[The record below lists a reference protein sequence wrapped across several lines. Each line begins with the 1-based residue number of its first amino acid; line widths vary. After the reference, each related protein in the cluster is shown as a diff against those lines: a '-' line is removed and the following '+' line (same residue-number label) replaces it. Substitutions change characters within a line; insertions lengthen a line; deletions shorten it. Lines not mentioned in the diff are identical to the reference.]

1 MHKLIFIVALSLLF
15 TSKGLTY
22 DTLVHINARVTGNTC
37 TVETNSKR
45 ITVKLGQIAT
55 KDFISTAITQQRTPI
70 IPFNIKLVDCQ
81 PEASAVKVSFNGR
94 ADPIDNTLLAINT
107 SGAKGVAVSI
117 MDNSGTAIDIND
129 KSQFYPL
136 LPNQDNTLQF
146 YARYVATQ
154 LPVQAGS
161 ANATATFLL
170 EYQ

>member
-1 MHKLIFIVALSLLF
+1 MHKLMLIVALSLLF
-15 TSKGLTY
+15 TTKGSAY

-55 KDFISTAITQQRTPI
+55 KDFISTTITQQRTPV
-70 IPFNIKLVDCQ
+70 IPFSIKLVDCQ
-81 PEASAVKVSFNGR
+81 PEANAVKVSFNGR
-94 ADPIDNTLLAINT
+94 ADPIDNALLAIDAT
-107 SGAKGVAVSI
+107 GAKGVAISI
-117 MDNSGTAIDIND
+117 MDNSGAYIDIND
-129 KSQFYPL
+129 KSQSYTL

>member
-1 MHKLIFIVALSLLF
+1 MHKLMLIVALSLLF
-15 TSKGLTY
+15 TTKGSAY

-55 KDFISTAITQQRTPI
+55 KDFISTTITQQRTPV
-70 IPFNIKLVDCQ
+70 IPFSIKLVDCQ
-81 PEASAVKVSFNGR
+81 PEASVVKVSFNGR
-94 ADPIDNTLLAINT
+94 ADPIDNALLAIDAT
-107 SGAKGVAVSI
+107 GAKGVAISI
-117 MDNSGTAIDIND
+117 MDNSGASIDIND
-129 KSQFYPL
+129 KSQSYTL

>member
-1 MHKLIFIVALSLLF
+1 MHKLMLIVALSLLF
-15 TSKGLTY
+15 TTKGSAY

-55 KDFISTAITQQRTPI
+55 KDFISTTITQQRTPV
-70 IPFNIKLVDCQ
+70 IPFSIKLVDCQ
-81 PEASAVKVSFNGR
+81 PGASAVKVSFNGR
-94 ADPIDNTLLAINT
+94 ADPIDNALLAIDAT
-107 SGAKGVAVSI
+107 GAKGVAISI
-117 MDNSGTAIDIND
+117 MDNSGASIDIND
-129 KSQFYPL
+129 KSQSYTL
-136 LPNQDNTLQF
+136 LPNQDNILQF

>member
-1 MHKLIFIVALSLLF
+1 MHKLMLIVALSLLF
-15 TSKGLTY
+15 TTKGSAY

-55 KDFISTAITQQRTPI
+55 KDFISTTITQQRTPV
-70 IPFNIKLVDCQ
+70 IPFSIKLVDCQ

-94 ADPIDNTLLAINT
+94 TDPIDNALLAIDAT
-107 SGAKGVAVSI
+107 GAKGVAISI
-117 MDNSGTAIDIND
+117 MDNSGASIDIND
-129 KSQFYPL
+129 KSQSYTL

>member
-1 MHKLIFIVALSLLF
+1 MHKLMLIVALSLLF
-15 TSKGLTY
+15 TTKGSAY

-45 ITVKLGQIAT
+45 ITVKLDQIAT
-55 KDFISTAITQQRTPI
+55 KDFISTTITQQRTPV
-70 IPFNIKLVDCQ
+70 IPFSIKLVDCQ

-94 ADPIDNTLLAINT
+94 ADPIDNALLAIDAT
-107 SGAKGVAVSI
+107 GAKGVAISI
-117 MDNSGTAIDIND
+117 MDNSGASIDIND
-129 KSQFYPL
+129 KSQSYTL

>member
-1 MHKLIFIVALSLLF
+1 MHKLMLIVALSLLF
-15 TSKGLTY
+15 TTKGSAY

-55 KDFISTAITQQRTPI
+55 KDFISTTITQQRTPV
-70 IPFNIKLVDCQ
+70 IPFSIKLVDCQ
-81 PEASAVKVSFNGR
+81 PKASAVKVSFNGR
-94 ADPIDNTLLAINT
+94 ADPIDNALLALDST
-107 SGAKGVAVSI
+107 GAKGVAISI
-117 MDNSGTAIDIND
+117 MDNSGTSIDIND
-129 KSQFYPL
+129 KSQSYTL

>member
-1 MHKLIFIVALSLLF
+1 MHKLMLIVALSLLF
-15 TSKGLTY
+15 TTKGSAY

-55 KDFISTAITQQRTPI
+55 KDFISTTITQQRTPV
-70 IPFNIKLVDCQ
+70 IPFSIKLVDCQ

-94 ADPIDNTLLAINT
+94 TDLIDNALLAIDAT
-107 SGAKGVAVSI
+107 GAKGVAISI
-117 MDNSGTAIDIND
+117 MDNSGASIDIND
-129 KSQFYPL
+129 KSQSYTL